1 MAEDDDTPDTSATDR
16 TVDDQRELN
25 NKEVIFARQL
35 AEVYLLIDNVTN
47 FANKELPQ
55 APKNSDQF
63 DCAFVHSHKPRVPDG
78 DHDPVQ
84 SHKREC
90 NDWLS
95 QICRIPWPPHIDNE
109 NGDDTLSSKL
119 VVARDLLNNAAAP
132 ANGMTIAF
140 TQSILNERDP
150 DHRAWYKRLWAVVT
164 FDTRPASDALD
175 LTELT
180 RANLDKAVKLDRLA
194 NIAYPSMAS
203 EARLF
208 IWRMRALF
216 VLILAIALVTFSLS
230 WVTATGTA
238 LLTSDQAA
246 HNAVN
251 AAQNAI
257 LTSQLGGSA
266 SASSDAAE
274 PNPPSTKIRLGYDP
288 ETFCAVTPK
297 SPPPSRA
304 PQAARGQAEVHDT
317 AVRTAPDPQPI
328 SKLQLCAELERQE
341 ARLRTAQYD
350 LDQWIGR
357 EGRWWSG
364 SGTPFLAALV
374 GFPHWPGAVLPT
386 PFDTRTDDMQWAEA
400 WLHVIGGIVLPILYG
415 MLGAGAAAA
424 RMLAAK
430 MRDCTLTPR
439 DGLLAFINL
448 GLGSLIGGGITL
460 FLNTD
465 SASDPHSISH
475 LSASASCFLAGFAVD
490 GAYRMLERL
499 SDALFN
505 VEKTP
510 VAKKQ

>member
-1 MAEDDDTPDTSATDR
+1 MAEADE
-16 TVDDQRELN
+16 RELN

-63 DCAFVHSHKPRVPDG
+63 DCAFGHLPKVRVVNGDPDPG
-78 DHDPVQ
+78 QPLEP
-84 SHKREC
+84 EC

-95 QICRIPWPPHIDNE
+95 QICRIPWPPHIDNQHS
-109 NGDDTLSSKL
+109 DDTLSSKL
-119 VVARDLLNNAAAP
+119 VVARDLLNNAATP

-150 DHRAWYKRLWAVVT
+150 DRGPWYKRLWAVAT
-164 FDTRPASDALD
+164 FAAHPDDDALD

-180 RANLDKAVKLDRLA
+180 RANLDLAVRLDRLA

-208 IWRMRALF
+208 ILRMWILF
-216 VLILAIALVTFSLS
+216 ALILSIALVTFSLS

-238 LLTSDQAA
+238 LLTNDQAA
-246 HNAVN
+246 HDSLD
-251 AAQNAI
+251 AAENAI
-257 LTSQLGGSA
+257 LTSQLGGSSSS
-266 SASSDAAE
+266 SADSTAQTQPTVDKGSQHSTSSKVA
-274 PNPPSTKIRLGYDP
+274 LGYDTQ
-288 ETFCAVTPK
+288 TFCPFAPATPAT
-297 SPPPSRA
+297 RA
-304 PQAARGQAEVHDT
+304 TSAAPE
-317 AVRTAPDPQPI
+317 PQPVT
-328 SKLQLCAELERQE
+328 KLQLCSELKRQQ
-341 ARLRTAQYD
+341 ARLATAQYD
-350 LDQWIGR
+350 LSQWIAR
-357 EGRWWSG
+357 EGNWWSG
-364 SGTPFLAALV
+364 SGTPFLAALA
-374 GFPHWPGAVLPT
+374 GFPHLAGKPPPA
-386 PFDTRTDDMQWAEA
+386 PFDQSTDDTQWAAA

-465 SASDPHSISH
+465 SPSDPHAISH

-490 GAYRMLERL
+490 GACRMLERL

-505 VEKTP
+505 VEKAPP
-510 VAKKQ
+510 VAKKG

>member
-1 MAEDDDTPDTSATDR
+1 MTEESE
-16 TVDDQRELN
+16 RELN

-47 FANKELPQ
+47 FANKELPP

-63 DCAFVHSHKPRVPDG
+63 ECAFGHPQKVRVVNGDPDPKQPLEP
-78 DHDPVQ
+78 D
-84 SHKREC
+84 C

-109 NGDDTLSSKL
+109 HSDDTLSSKL

-150 DHRAWYKRLWAVVT
+150 DRGPWYKRLWAVAT
-164 FDTRPASDALD
+164 FASRSDDDALD

-180 RANLDKAVKLDRLA
+180 RANLDIAVKRDRLA

-208 IWRMRALF
+208 ILRMWILFAL
-216 VLILAIALVTFSLS
+216 IMAIALVTFSLS

-238 LLTSDQAA
+238 LLSNDQAA
-246 HNAVN
+246 HDSLN
-251 AAQNAI
+251 AAENAI
-257 LTSQLGGSA
+257 LTSQLGGSSQTPA
-266 SASSDAAE
+266 DPATSNQRPADPGSDQSTGQAPPKPGAE
-274 PNPPSTKIRLGYDP
+274 HSTPTKVAMGYDAQ
-288 ETFCAVTPK
+288 TFCLFAPVKPGAPL
-297 SPPPSRA
+297 SGAPSEA
-304 PQAARGQAEVHDT
+304 
-317 AVRTAPDPQPI
+317 QPI
-328 SKLQLCAELERQE
+328 TKLQLCSELKRQQ
-341 ARLRTAQYD
+341 ARLATAQYD
-350 LDQWIGR
+350 LDQWIAR
-357 EGRWWSG
+357 EGHWWSG
-364 SGTPFLAALV
+364 SGTPFLAALA
-374 GFPHWPGAVLPT
+374 GFPHVVGNAPPP
-386 PFDTRTDDMQWAEA
+386 PFDPRTDDMQWAAA

-424 RMLAAK
+424 RMLAAR
-430 MRDCTLTPR
+430 MRDSTLTPR

-465 SASDPHSISH
+465 SPTDPHAISH

-505 VEKTP
+505 VEKAP
-510 VAKKQ
+510 VAKKA